1 MIEWLGWF
9 CTLLVL
15 IGYVLNS
22 KQMFKPALMV
32 WIVGDVGWIVYDLY
46 IDNLSHMVLSA
57 TIILINIYGI
67 VNTLRERRNGR
78 NSLDK

>member
-22 KQMFKPALMV
+22 KQMFKPALTV

-67 VNTLRERRNGR
+67 VNTLREKRNGR